1 MPVFFIKKNDSL
13 SQLVQDYRISN
24 SMMIINK
31 YLLLL
36 IFEHV
41 SIRVESDGFYF
52 ISFLIIIFFP
62 FYFILGFKVSVCMK
76 LYITI
81 TNCHKLVTVTHS
93 HNYVS

>member
-13 SQLVQDYRISN
+13 SQLVQDYRTSN

-36 IFEHV
+36 IFEYASV
-41 SIRVESDGFYF
+41 RVESDGFYF
-52 ISFLIIIFFP
+52 ISFLIFIFFP
-62 FYFILGFKVSVCMK
+62 FYFILGFKVSVYMK

-81 TNCHKLVTVTHS
+81 TNYHKLVTVTHS
-93 HNYVS
+93 HNHVS